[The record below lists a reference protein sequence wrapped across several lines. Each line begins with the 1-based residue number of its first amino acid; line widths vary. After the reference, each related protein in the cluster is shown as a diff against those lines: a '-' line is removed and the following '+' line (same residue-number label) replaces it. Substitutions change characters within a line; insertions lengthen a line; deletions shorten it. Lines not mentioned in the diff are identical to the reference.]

1 MKLKSWN
8 LAEKN
13 TNEID
18 LQREIGITNEF
29 NSGFM
34 TAGTKLASGTANTFE
49 LFESNLLS
57 YGNES
62 GLS

>member
-1 MKLKSWN
+1 MKLKSSD

-13 TNEID
+13 TNEMD
-18 LQREIGITNEF
+18 LQREIGIKNEF
-29 NSGFM
+29 NSYFM
-34 TAGTKLASGTANTFE
+34 SAGTKLACRTANTFE

-62 GLS
+62 DLS

>member
-1 MKLKSWN
+1 M
-8 LAEKN
+8 
-13 TNEID
+13 D